1 MVLLCEF
8 LKHFTSES
16 KVLNETHSFT
26 YKVIF
31 YSLYMGAA
39 TIYAETN
46 LHTLMNQNYGMFYPS
61 SEAFLMIRI
70 QKVCVEKQF

>member
-16 KVLNETHSFT
+16 KVLNEIHSFT

-31 YSLYMGAA
+31 YSLNMGAA
-39 TIYAETN
+39 TIYAEMHLVTA
-46 LHTLMNQNYGMFYPS
+46 HH
-61 SEAFLMIRI
+61 
-70 QKVCVEKQF
+70 